1 MVLTTPKMTATTPA
15 AVEASG
21 LSKTYGATRAV
32 RGLSLRVEAAGQVF
46 GFLGPNGAGKTT
58 TIRMLLALQ
67 QPTGSPT
74 RFRRKEGRP
83 AESPSF

>member
-46 GFLGPNGAGKTT
+46 GFLGPQRGGKDDHDPD
-58 TIRMLLALQ
+58 AA
-67 QPTGSPT
+67 
-74 RFRRKEGRP
+74 RP
-83 AESPSF
+83 PAAHGQSDQVQA